1 MLNYNSFM
9 ALSSYQPGTKHC
21 SFKMGG
27 GGFTKHLCKNG
38 QCLKLNSL
46 TNLHSCNNVILSEA
60 DIIAITIILY
70 HIMVQLQILITKT

>member
-1 MLNYNSFM
+1 MLS
-9 ALSSYQPGTKHC
+9 LSSYQPGTKHC

-27 GGFTKHLCKNG
+27 GGEFTKHLCKNG

-60 DIIAITIILY
+60 DIIAITIILH

>member
-1 MLNYNSFM
+1 MLS
-9 ALSSYQPGTKHC
+9 LSSYQPGTKHC
-21 SFKMGG
+21 LCKMGG
-27 GGFTKHLCKNG
+27 EGFTKHLCKNG

-60 DIIAITIILY
+60 DIIAITIILH